1 VTPVTVAGSA
11 WPYGSSMFVRPL
23 LRRRLP
29 LASKVFA
36 GLAIACGL
44 TALLLV
50 RGMESRFAAAHPA
63 TGSPV
68 AVVVAATNAARGSV
82 VSAGMVRIQRIPRT
96 YAPPGALTTAEQVVG
111 RVLVSDVAAGEVLT
125 RTRVSAGVAG
135 PVAALVPPGLR
146 AMSVVVVATARD
158 LRAGDHVDL
167 LAAFGGGA
175 PHTETVAEGLEV
187 LRVADAGR
195 SSGGSSLPG
204 VAAPAPGGTKAS
216 LLLLV
221 GPDVAQRLAFAQAFA
236 TLSIAIVPAEGADH
250 EPRTPGET
258 SSDAGAASS
267 SPVPAPPSG
276 AS

>member
-1 VTPVTVAGSA
+1 
-11 WPYGSSMFVRPL
+11 M
-23 LRRRLP
+23 RRRLP

-36 GLAIACGL
+36 GLAIMCGL

-50 RGMESRFAAAHPA
+50 RGMESRLAAAHPA
-63 TGSPV
+63 TGTSV
-68 AVVVAATNAARGSV
+68 AVVVAATGAVRGSV
-82 VSAGMVRIQRIPRT
+82 VSTDMVRIQRIQGT
-96 YAPPGALTTAEQVVG
+96 YVPPGALTAAEQVVG
-111 RVLVSDVAAGEVLT
+111 RVLVSDVAAGEILT

-187 LRVADAGR
+187 LRVADAGGT
-195 SSGGSSLPG
+195 GGGPSLPG
-204 VAAPAPGGTKAS
+204 VAAPATGGTKAS

-221 GPDVAQRLAFAQAFA
+221 SPDVAQRLAFAQAFA
-236 TLSIAIVPAEGADH
+236 TLSIAIVPAEGDDQG
-250 EPRTPGET
+250 PGTPGQT
-258 SSDAGAASS
+258 SDTGWASAS
-267 SPVPAPPSG
+267 TTPALPSG